1 MSTRTPQEIWQAA
14 LGELQV
20 EVSKANYHTWFR
32 KTSGVRFQDGIF
44 LVGVPNTFVGEYL
57 DKNQRSLIARVLTG
71 ILQTS
76 ITVDFIIT
84 DGFRP
89 VLETRTLPLFNP
101 RYAFDTFVVGKS
113 NEFAFAAAARVAEH
127 PGQNFN
133 PLYIHGG
140 SGLGKTHLLHAIG
153 KEAVTREL
161 KVVCVSAEQYTNEL
175 VTSIREKTTEE
186 FRQRFRNTDML
197 LLDDIQFFN
206 GKEQTEEN
214 FFHTFN
220 QLHYS
225 NKQIVVTSDRPPKA
239 LPLLKERLRSR
250 LEWGLVADL
259 QPPDFDTRLAV
270 LQSRA
275 KRERI
280 SISSEAL
287 EFIALQIKDNI
298 RAMEGSLS
306 RVIAYAELLKSA
318 VTPDVA
324 ARALDGI
331 AVKEAEIKLLSPG
344 IIAET
349 VCGAF
354 NVTLSQLRGRQ
365 RDQNTVMARQVC
377 TYIMRQ
383 ETDCSLSDIGREL
396 GGRSPATISY
406 GYEKIASGINDDP
419 YLRRQVFN
427 IQQMLHGITGNK
439 SQ

>member
-298 RAMEGSLS
+298 RALEGSLN

-331 AVKEAEIKLLSPG
+331 AGKEAEIKLLSPG

-354 NVTLSQLRGRQ
+354 NDTLSELRGRQ
-365 RDQNTVMARQVC
+365 RDQNTVMA
-377 TYIMRQ
+377 
-383 ETDCSLSDIGREL
+383 
-396 GGRSPATISY
+396 
-406 GYEKIASGINDDP
+406 
-419 YLRRQVFN
+419 
-427 IQQMLHGITGNK
+427 
-439 SQ
+439 